1 MASLGELLGT
11 PEKRGRLVDDALKV
25 LDQEVDDKGGLSGIA
40 IKTAYKVV
48 KGVSPDF
55 LRKVVEHLLPDFL
68 SGLDPLY
75 QEAVSKNVAPRQHL
89 EANPGRVADALLSIT
104 DKRAQNAKNQMVK
117 STYEKLRGG
126 AKKHV
131 EAAVPRLGQLF
142 EKHASA

>member
-11 PEKRGRLVDDALKV
+11 PEKRDRLVDDALKV
-25 LDQEVDDKGGLSGIA
+25 LDQEVDDKGGLSGMA

-68 SGLDPLY
+68 SSLDPLY
-75 QEAVSKNVAPRQHL
+75 QEAVKSNVPPRKHL
-89 EANPGRVADALLSIT
+89 EANPGRVADALLAIT

-117 STYEKLRGG
+117 GAYEKLRGG

-131 EAAVPRLGQLF
+131 ETAVPRLGQLF

>member
-11 PEKRGRLVDDALKV
+11 PEKRGHLVDDALKV

-40 IKTAYKVV
+40 IKTAYKLV

-68 SGLDPLY
+68 NGLDPLY
-75 QEAVSKNVAPRQHL
+75 QEAIAKNIPPRKHL
-89 EANPGRVADALLSIT
+89 ESNPGRVADALLSIT
-104 DKRAQNAKNQMVK
+104 DKRAQNAKNQVVK
-117 STYEKLRGG
+117 GTYEKLRSG

-131 EAAVPRLGQLF
+131 EQAVPRLGQLF

>member
-1 MASLGELLGT
+1 MASLNELLGSDD
-11 PEKRGRLVDDALKV
+11 KRGRLVDDALNV
-25 LDQEVDDKGGLSGIA
+25 LDAEVEDKGGLSGIA

-48 KGVSPDF
+48 KGVSPSF
-55 LRKVVEHLLPDFL
+55 LRQVVEHLLPDFL
-68 SGLDPLY
+68 TSLDPLY
-75 QEAVSKNVAPRQHL
+75 QEALTKNVPPRKHL

-104 DKRAQNAKNQMVK
+104 DRRAQNAKNQVVK
-117 STYEKLRGG
+117 GAYEKLRGG